1 MRSSLTLTSSSAIW
15 ARHMLKIN
23 GIHAY
28 YKDLQALWGVSM
40 HVDEGELVALVGPN
54 GAGKTTTLRVI
65 SGLLKPAQG
74 SVRFNERDLANVSAD
89 KIVELGISQVPE
101 GGRVFG
107 SMSVL
112 ENLELGAYVPQ
123 ARKVKDQSLGW
134 VFEIFPRLEERRDQ
148 RAGTLSG
155 GERQMLAIARAL
167 MSKPKL
173 LMLDEPSFGLAPIL
187 VDQMF
192 EMIAEIN
199 KQGVTVLLVEQNIRA
214 ALELADRAYVIEN
227 GRVVGQGV
235 HEDLLSFESVRSA
248 YLG

>member
-1 MRSSLTLTSSSAIW
+1 
-15 ARHMLKIN
+15 MLKLEEIN
-23 GIHAY
+23 AY
-28 YKDLQALWGVSM
+28 YGDLQVLWGISM
-40 HVDEGELVALVGPN
+40 QVNEGELVALVGPN

-65 SGLLKPAQG
+65 TGLLKPASG
-74 SVRFNERDLANVSAD
+74 SIHFHGHHLGKESAH

-101 GGRVFG
+101 GGRIFAG
-107 SMSVL
+107 MSVL
-112 ENLELGAYVPQ
+112 ENLELGAFLPK
-123 ARKVKDQSLGW
+123 ARVNKNESLKW
-134 VFEIFPRLEERRDQ
+134 VYSIFPRLEERMEQ

-155 GERQMLAIARAL
+155 GERQMLAIGRAL

-173 LMLDEPSFGLAPIL
+173 LLLDEPSFGLAPIL
-187 VDQMF
+187 VEHIF
-192 EMIAEIN
+192 EMITEIN